1 MKKLLVV
8 LLLAGAGS
16 FLVYRYAL
24 GSPEKRSCA
33 RLAELCGMKPDEEKK
48 CVSDLAEMSQKLGAD
63 PYAKFNSCVSDAKS
77 CPAGIGCYAG
87 VGMPSIGDSMGQ
99 FMDGLGK
106 ALQK

>member
-8 LLLAGAGS
+8 LLLVGAGS

-33 RLAELCGMKPDEEKK
+33 RLAQLCGMKADEEKK

-63 PYAKFNSCVSDAKS
+63 PYSKFNSCVADANS

-87 VGMPSIGDSMGQ
+87 VGMRAIGDAMGQ